1 MGETEYSI
9 TADRRLAILQIM
21 AEGGCSFKAQSDYEL
36 MDIFETA
43 DRILHYVETGEHD
56 DC

>member
-36 MDIFETA
+36 MAIFETA